1 MAKKRV
7 KKRTHI
13 KKVENPNDPKTPKS
27 FVIRTGKTMSDP
39 TSSVLAQLVLD
50 VRRIMEPN
58 TATRL
63 RVLPLQKLMMELIA
77 VGTTWK
83 QTQRLP
89 HYGWA
94 VGSHSSFTVFS
105 NRDWSE
111 SKNCQNPSWSYPS
124 FQDPLLFSLKGC
136 EELSESSQR
145 VCKRLFESSSGTSY
159 LNSGLMVACLEWL

>member
-1 MAKKRV
+1 MPKKRV

-13 KKVENPNDPKTPKS
+13 KKVETPNDPKTPKS

-63 RVLPLQKLMMELIA
+63 RVLQPPLPKVDDGVNCGI
-77 VGTTWK
+77 GTTWK

-89 HYGWA
+89 HDGWA
-94 VGSHSSFTVFS
+94 FGSHSSPPFFT
-105 NRDWSE
+105 NGNWSD
-111 SKNCQNPSWSYPS
+111 SKNCKNPSWAYTS
-124 FQDPLLFSLKGC
+124 FQDPLIFSLEGC
-136 EELSESSQR
+136 KESSEGSQR
-145 VCKRLFESSSGTSY
+145 VCQ
-159 LNSGLMVACLEWL
+159 